1 MAPGSGWELPPR
13 ARRILKET
21 RLILDQLG
29 TTSACAENTSQTAER
44 SPHRRNYL
52 RVRGEYQLS
61 KRGGGVALELPPRAR
76 RIRSLKGH
84 QAQSFGTTSACAE
97 NTFFGAE
104 PVRVFRNYL
113 RVRGEY
119 KTEGYG
125 GAPFEELPPRARR
138 IPAGAATNLHTVGT
152 TSACAENT
160 LGSIR
165 EFPLSW
171 NYLRVRG
178 EYTPAE
184 PEKVPTLELPPRAR
198 RILLTVQPQIIGVG
212 TTSACAENTRD
223 LGCFRETRRNYLRVR
238 GEYGVTASMA
248 MRSTELP
255 PRARR
260 IHGSDEVRNYPSGTT
275 SACAENTPQSASPI
289 RPGWNYLR
297 VRGEYKEKQ

>member
-1 MAPGSGWELPPR
+1 MEPLG
-13 ARRILKET
+13 AREW
-21 RLILDQLG
+21 
-29 TTSACAENTSQTAER
+29 
-44 SPHRRNYL
+44 
-52 RVRGEYQLS
+52 
-61 KRGGGVALELPPRAR
+61 
-76 RIRSLKGH
+76 
-84 QAQSFGTTSACAE
+84 FGTTSACAE
-97 NTFFGAE
+97 NTLQSPHRCAIW
-104 PVRVFRNYL
+104 R
-113 RVRGEY
+113 
-119 KTEGYG
+119 
-125 GAPFEELPPRARR
+125 ELPPRARR

-260 IHGSDEVRNYPSGTT
+260 IPNDFGKGSLFTGTT
-275 SACAENTPQSASPI
+275 SACAENTISPA
-289 RPGWNYLR
+289 WS
-297 VRGEYKEKQ
+297 VKT